1 MRGGQREACRSPHAR
16 AAELHERAARL
27 HDEAA
32 EAARWAGDVDREQY
46 ESEFAEKE
54 RKAAQNARNRDASF
68 VGAFV
73 SLGL

>member
-1 MRGGQREACRSPHAR
+1 
-16 AAELHERAARL
+16 L

-54 RKAAQNARNRDASF
+54 RKAARNARTRDASF
-68 VGAFV
+68 VGASV

>member
-1 MRGGQREACRSPHAR
+1 MRRGQKKTYQSPHAR
-16 AAELHERAARL
+16 AAELHERAARF

-32 EAARWAGDVDREQY
+32 ETARLAGDVEREL
-46 ESEFAEKE
+46 SLREFAEKE
-54 RKAAQNARNRDASF
+54 RRAARNARTRDASF

>member
-1 MRGGQREACRSPHAR
+1 M
-16 AAELHERAARL
+16 

-46 ESEFAEKE
+46 ESEFVEKE
-54 RKAAQNARNRDASF
+54 RKAARNARTRDASF
-68 VGAFV
+68 VGASV